1 MRETTSGEDNLAEW
15 EGLYRELFDDSKDLE
30 EVVFVA
36 LGAASA
42 CWTNLRGA
50 GTFESSRAGLLGKM
64 LLAELER
71 RGSHDGAVSEQAG
84 AGEG

>member
-1 MRETTSGEDNLAEW
+1 MADLDVW
-15 EGLYRELFDDSKDLE
+15 ERFYQELFDQSEDLE

-71 RGSHDGAVSEQAG
+71 RGSHGEVSDRTAV
-84 AGEG
+84 GEG